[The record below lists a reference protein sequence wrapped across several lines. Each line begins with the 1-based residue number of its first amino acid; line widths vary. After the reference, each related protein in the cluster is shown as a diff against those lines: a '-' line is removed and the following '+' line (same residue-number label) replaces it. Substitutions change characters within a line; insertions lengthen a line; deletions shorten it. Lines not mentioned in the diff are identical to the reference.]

1 MSVKIKIY
9 KNLKKNKKK
18 NHLFSTE
25 LLLRNKSGEEGHP
38 FTLEIGC
45 PGASAFCNMGEA
57 LETISIDV
65 SLPQGGR
72 VETRQ
77 YSVTYS
83 LSKSISFWK
92 D

>member
-1 MSVKIKIY
+1 MSIKIKIY
-9 KNLKKNKKK
+9 KNLKKKQK
-18 NHLFSTE
+18 LFSTE

-45 PGASAFCNMGEA
+45 PGASALCNVNEA
-57 LETISIDV
+57 LETVSIDV

-77 YSVTYS
+77 YSVAYS
-83 LSKSISFWK
+83 F
-92 D
+92 

>member
-1 MSVKIKIY
+1 MSIKIKIY
-9 KNLKKNKKK
+9 KNLKKKQK
-18 NHLFSTE
+18 LFSTE

-45 PGASAFCNMGEA
+45 PGASVLCNVNEA
-57 LETISIDV
+57 LETVSIDV

-77 YSVTYS
+77 YSVAYS
-83 LSKSISFWK
+83 F
-92 D
+92 